1 MSPTKPARRPATG
14 LPGVKVLITAASLAA
29 TVGGWAILST
39 NNAGASSQTSA
50 VPVQPTAQTFTINLE
65 PLPTLVPTPASS
77 SRLVA
82 VSNRPAPPPPAVAPS
97 LPTLRSVTGPTG
109 GGGGGPA
116 PAGTSRSSR

>member
-1 MSPTKPARRPATG
+1 
-14 LPGVKVLITAASLAA
+14 LITAASLAA
-29 TVGGWAILST
+29 TVGGWAVLSANNT
-39 NNAGASSQTSA
+39 NTSSQTSA
-50 VPVQPTAQTFTINLE
+50 VPVQPTAPTFTINLE

-77 SRLVA
+77 PRLVMA
-82 VSNRPAPPPPAVAPS
+82 SNRPALPQPAAAPA